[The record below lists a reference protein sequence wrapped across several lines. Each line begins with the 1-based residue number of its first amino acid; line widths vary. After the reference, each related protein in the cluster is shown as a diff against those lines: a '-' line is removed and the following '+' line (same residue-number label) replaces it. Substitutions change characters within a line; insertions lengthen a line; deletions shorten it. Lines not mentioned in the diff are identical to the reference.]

1 MLCQNCQKRVA
12 SVHFTQTINGER
24 IELYLCEKCANE
36 KSHSNFGAPLGISDF
51 FSGLVGFGTPL
62 QYVSAP
68 IEQTACKKC
77 GMSYED
83 FLKTGKMGCGNCY
96 EVFGEKLQPVF
107 RKLHGAREHAG
118 KIPQRQYKGIKVS
131 RELQKLKDMLS
142 KAIQQEEYEKAAE
155 LRDRI
160 KQLEVE

>member
-1 MLCQNCQKRVA
+1 MLCQNCQKRIA
-12 SVHFTQTINGER
+12 NVHFTQVINGER

-36 KSHSNFGAPLGISDF
+36 KSQSSFGAPLGINDF
-51 FSGLVGFGTPL
+51 FSGLIGFGAPP

-68 IEQTACKKC
+68 PEQAVCKQC

-96 EVFGEKLQPVF
+96 EVFGERLQPIF
-107 RKLHGAREHAG
+107 RKLHGAQEHAG
-118 KIPQRQYKGIKVS
+118 KMPQRQCKGISSSK
-131 RELQKLKDMLS
+131 ELQKLKEMLN

-155 LRDRI
+155 LRDKIR
-160 KQLEVE
+160 QLEVE